1 MRVRVRMHR
10 WVMWWFYVGVVCG
23 VVALINILGRSD
35 LTRTQER
42 IILLIGVVH
51 WVLGGL
57 VCYAFDAVRIVE
69 EGTAERLK
77 REEPTRPRDAPE
89 WHPASDFILPGTR
102 KRVLPPGL

>member
-1 MRVRVRMHR
+1 MQVRVRIHR
-10 WVMWWFYVGVVCG
+10 WVVWWFYVGIVCG

-35 LTRTQER
+35 LSRAQER

-57 VCYAFDAVRIVE
+57 VCYFFDAVRIE
-69 EGTAERLK
+69 EGPPERPK
-77 REEPTRPRDAPE
+77 NKEPSQTRDLLE

>member
-1 MRVRVRMHR
+1 
-10 WVMWWFYVGVVCG
+10 MWWFYVGVVCG